1 MNDAFTAD
9 QMRAVLDCPMDDRDS
24 GATSIRDYFA
34 HLAAL
39 CWAEGEC
46 FDGKRPFGNSGWDR
60 DVYVALHAAGLMDF
74 ALDEDGYIDSIS
86 PQEERRVGALVFAAI
101 RSMGSQP

>member
-39 CWAEGEC
+39 CWDEGEC

-60 DVYVALHAAGLMDF
+60 DVYVALHAAGLMDL
-74 ALDEDGYIDSIS
+74 ALNENGRIDSIS

-101 RSMGSQP
+101 RSMGSQS